1 MERITTTIFNYY
13 LANQYHRSYSKLG
26 QAQQRNSG
34 IAAASFF
41 TGLSS
46 YPIDSVAA
54 HYSYYLECV
63 QKLQYT

>member
-34 IAAASFF
+34 IAAGSFF
-41 TGLSS
+41 YRPFLISN
-46 YPIDSVAA
+46 
-54 HYSYYLECV
+54 
-63 QKLQYT
+63 